1 MRDKTYYTERP
12 ERYEIKEA
20 GDGMKTVCFRL
31 NIEETESPEGAQYSA
46 DEYILF
52 VTGTPGLGERI
63 ELNFQAWLEK
73 AMKEDYERE
82 AAKVRAQ
89 RDRLLAETDREMCLD
104 RLGLEVPE
112 GISFSEWLSFFRKL
126 GAAVIG
132 DMARYRQELRD
143 IPKQEGF
150 PYSVVF
156 PTITRHDQ

>member
-1 MRDKTYYTERP
+1 MREKTYYIGRP
-12 ERYEIKEA
+12 ERYEIKDA

-31 NIEETESPEGAQYSA
+31 NIEETEGPEGTQYSA

-104 RLGLEVPE
+104 RLGLEVPA

-132 DMARYRQELRD
+132 DMARYRQALRD

>member
-46 DEYILF
+46 DEYILC
-52 VTGTPGLGERI
+52 VSGTDKLGERI
-63 ELNFQAWLEK
+63 ERNFQAWLEK

-126 GAAVIG
+126 GAAVSG
-132 DMARYRQELRD
+132 EMARYRQELRD